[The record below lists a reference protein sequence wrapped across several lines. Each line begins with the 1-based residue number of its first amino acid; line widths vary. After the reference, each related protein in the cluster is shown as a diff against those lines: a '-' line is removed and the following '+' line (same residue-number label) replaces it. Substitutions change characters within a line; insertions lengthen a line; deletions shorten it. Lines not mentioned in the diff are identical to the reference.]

1 MASTLH
7 HSATSA
13 RRTTHFPGHRP
24 VCPRGTPLL
33 AAAVRLL
40 IQLFKLIRD
49 IGITHGN
56 ETQVGYYV
64 GLLVRIRD
72 LSLHSRFSCL
82 FFNPVAFA
90 ILRDASAH
98 CAALEPSIGP
108 YRPKT
113 CHLDGLVWLVH
124 FNVLLWSIQ
133 DLLGIGIEVTRCLLS
148 LVFVTADGFHVHLAV
163 P

>member
-1 MASTLH
+1 MAPILY
-7 HSATSA
+7 HSVTSA
-13 RRTTHFPGHRP
+13 RRTTHFPSHCP
-24 VCPRGTPLL
+24 VCPRGLSLL
-33 AAAVRLL
+33 ATVVRPL
-40 IQLFKLIRD
+40 IHLFKLIRD

-98 CAALEPSIGP
+98 CAALEPIIRP

-113 CHLDGLVWLVH
+113 RHPGRCIRRVC
-124 FNVLLWSIQ
+124 FNVLFRAIQ
-133 DLLGIGIEVTRCLLS
+133 DLLGIGIKVT
-148 LVFVTADGFHVHLAV
+148 LVTSIPFPGHC
-163 P
+163 